1 MIFNM
6 NYLCVYC
13 LSYLTF
19 VVTNRYRDDVAGV
32 IYSYL

>member
-1 MIFNM
+1 MICHM

-19 VVTNRYRDDVAGV
+19 MVTNRYMDDVAGV
-32 IYSYL
+32 IYNYL